1 MLYIKASLEF
11 RTAYISPKGVML
23 INNVIKSLFDIN
35 ELVYE
40 VNH

>member
-1 MLYIKASLEF
+1 MLYIKGSLGF
-11 RTAYISPKGVML
+11 KTAYITPKGVML
-23 INNVIKSLFDIN
+23 IDNVIKSLFDIN